1 MLLRGLRKGFSIS
14 SFTIQ
19 LQMQSIPFKINLRF
33 IGPVGYHGFGGQY
46 LRPQTI
52 RRNKI
57 LRNTAQLF
65 KRPSRTPGFLN
76 GKCCLGF

>member
-1 MLLRGLRKGFSIS
+1 MLLRGLGKGFSIS
-14 SFTIQ
+14 SFTTDAVN
-19 LQMQSIPFKINLRF
+19 SFKFSLRF
-33 IGPVGYHGFGGQY
+33 VGPVGYHGIGGQY